1 MINHLKKYWIFLLVA
16 LIGINYAGFYLL
28 WESVGISDAL
38 EHVESEEV
46 IRKLEQKN
54 FFYTL
59 FADAVMI
66 LDLSLILF
74 LLFIAGRKI
83 VQLIAK
89 K

>member
-1 MINHLKKYWIFLLVA
+1 LPLSGSITQGSIYY
-16 LIGINYAGFYLL
+16 G
-28 WESVGISDAL
+28 ESVGISDAL